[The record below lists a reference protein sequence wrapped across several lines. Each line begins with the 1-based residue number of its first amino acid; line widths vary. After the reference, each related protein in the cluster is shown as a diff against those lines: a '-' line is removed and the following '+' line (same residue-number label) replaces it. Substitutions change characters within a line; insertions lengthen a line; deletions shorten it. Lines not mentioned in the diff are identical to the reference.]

1 MLLSS
6 DVQSPWWVLPALGF
20 TVLLVFVAVGTYA
33 LLLGDGNLR
42 LIVVTSAGN
51 FTSMVLA
58 YYFGSSAGS
67 AKKDDIAAAASPPP
81 KGP

>member
-1 MLLSS
+1 VKLLS
-6 DVQSPWWVLPALGF
+6 DVQSPWWVLPTLAI
-20 TVLLVFVAVGTYA
+20 TVLLIFVAVGTYA
-33 LLLGDGNLR
+33 LLLGDSNLR

-67 AKKDDIAAAASPPP
+67 AKKDDIIAAASPPP
-81 KGP
+81 KV